1 MDALLPDTNK
11 ITSSMRYSSL
21 ADSKCIRAGLIFASG
36 NLNKEIS
43 NSALTDMAA
52 SIELMHTYSLIHDDL
67 PAMDD
72 DQMRR
77 GQASSHIK
85 FNEATAILTGDALQA
100 LAYENI
106 ASSPEITDLQKIASI
121 KALANACGHEGMI
134 LGQQYDLDA
143 ENDQYNDIKKIHKL
157 KTGKLIQVA
166 MTMPHLGNDKQKN
179 QLEVLDEVGENLGLA
194 FQIIDDVLEA
204 SSDSTTLGKSNQ
216 SDLVNEKLTYVSV
229 YGKQASIEQAHALS
243 SACISRLE
251 SSFNMDEVA
260 ELLELA
266 KFMVERK
273 SSGKFTLSKTGVLG
287 GLAGISENIFILTLS
302 FDHEFS

>member
-1 MDALLPDTNK
+1 MSLSFLSECKEKVFGRMDALLPDTNK
-11 ITSSMRYSSL
+11 ITSSMRYSAL

-43 NSALTDMAA
+43 SSALTDMAA

-179 QLEVLDEVGENLGLA
+179 QLKVLDEVGENLGLA

-216 SDLVNEKLTYVSV
+216 SDLLNEKLTYVSAF
-229 YGKQASIEQAHALS
+229 GKQASIDQAHALS

-251 SSFNMDEVA
+251 SSFNINEVA
-260 ELLELA
+260 ELIELA

-273 SSGKFTLSKTGVLG
+273 S
-287 GLAGISENIFILTLS
+287 
-302 FDHEFS
+302 